1 MKEHIKSRLFERDM
15 LVEYV
20 SKTKALEIMQNQ
32 IAELEKNID
41 ALDEDIEELED
52 SGLDRTVEILCK
64 TRNSLNLERLELE
77 IHICKLRLWL
87 AEFERDMLIEYVSKA
102 KALEVMQT
110 QIVDLE
116 NLIEAFD
123 KDIEELDGA
132 GLNRTVEILC
142 KTRNSL
148 NLERLELEIHICKL
162 RLWLAEFE
170 LERQLAR

>member
-20 SKTKALEIMQNQ
+20 SKTKALEIMQTQ
-32 IAELEKNID
+32 IA
-41 ALDEDIEELED
+41 
-52 SGLDRTVEILCK
+52 
-64 TRNSLNLERLELE
+64 
-77 IHICKLRLWL
+77 
-87 AEFERDMLIEYVSKA
+87 
-102 KALEVMQT
+102 
-110 QIVDLE
+110 DLE

-123 KDIEELDGA
+123 KDIEELEDS

-162 RLWLAEFE
+162 KLWLAEFE
-170 LERQLAR
+170 KARQLAR